1 MGGSIIIRIFT
12 TLKRNNLR
20 WRAIMLFCVL
30 LAAITAVGQVINAHF
45 TGLIGETVGMYEDIS
60 RLTWLLLLLAGITV
74 IRAVAAMLSALVMGR
89 WQGRAGYGLRANF
102 VKYFLHVPFAKFE
115 KAGSGE
121 SLSIFS
127 NDIPQAVS
135 FITEGGL
142 MVVSSVLNF
151 GIGLAY
157 MIWLHPFYT
166 LMFFAFLP
174 VVAIVAFLAS
184 RPMGKLTEAIS
195 KETANFNA
203 IVKDSL
209 QNVSTIAAYSLEET
223 MERRYLDVYDK
234 LLKYVRHLCFAIIPL
249 LLVSFLAMMGPV
261 AFINAIAGMGVI
273 DGNMTL
279 AEFIAFTAIAFQVSA
294 FLMALA
300 NSIGQLATLGA
311 GAKRLNENTAEAI
324 EDIQSGEVISA
335 DASPAISFKNVVFSY
350 GEDLPNVLDDIS
362 FDITPRSRVAIVGGS
377 GSGKSTVLKLLMG
390 IYEPT
395 SGDITLGGKNIAKL
409 SRVSLRE
416 SFAYVPQDSFLFPES
431 IGMNIAAGST
441 IDNAKLEKAASDAG
455 ILDFINTLP
464 GKFDG
469 MLSESSDNISG
480 GQRQR
485 IAMARAFYKDAPV
498 ILFDEATSAL
508 DPATEAGILDN
519 FDNVA
524 TGKTVIKVAHRAAAI
539 ATCDS
544 IIVMDGGKIAGI
556 GTHEELLANN
566 DSYRNLYEVRTESEV
581 E

>member
-1 MGGSIIIRIFT
+1 
-12 TLKRNNLR
+12 
-20 WRAIMLFCVL
+20 MLFCVL
-30 LAAITAVGQVINAHF
+30 LAAVTAIGQVVNAHF
-45 TGLIGETVGMYEDIS
+45 TGLIGETVGMYEDMN
-60 RLTWLLLLLAGITV
+60 RLTWFLLLLAGITA
-74 IRAVAAMLSALVMGR
+74 IRAIAAMLSALVMGR

-127 NDIPQAVS
+127 NDIPQATN

-142 MVVSSVLNF
+142 MAISSVLNF

-184 RPMGKLTEAIS
+184 RPMSKLAEAIS
-195 KETANFNA
+195 KEQANFNA
-203 IVKDSL
+203 IVQDSL

-223 MERRYLDVYDK
+223 MEMRYLAVYDK
-234 LLKYVRHLCFAIIPL
+234 LLKLVRYLCFAIVPL
-249 LLVSFLAMMGPV
+249 VLVSFMAMIGPV

-273 DGNMTL
+273 EGNMTL
-279 AEFIAFTAIAFQVSA
+279 AEFIAFTAIAMQVSA
-294 FLMALA
+294 FLMMLA
-300 NSIGQLATLGA
+300 NSIGQLARLGA
-311 GAKRLNENTAEAI
+311 GAKRLNENTAETV
-324 EDIQSGEVISA
+324 EDLHSGESFIA
-335 DASPAISFKNVVFSY
+335 DASPAISFKNIVFSY
-350 GEDLPNVLDDIS
+350 GEDLPNVLDGIS
-362 FDITPRSRVAIVGGS
+362 FDIAPCSRVAIVGGS

-395 SGDITLGGKNIAKL
+395 SGEITLGGKNIADL
-409 SRVSLRE
+409 SRASLRD

-431 IGMNIAAGST
+431 IGKNIAASSET
-441 IDNAKLEKAASDAG
+441 VDNAQLEKAAADAG

-464 GKFDG
+464 GRFDG
-469 MLSESSDNISG
+469 VLSESADNISG

-519 FDNVA
+519 IDRVA
-524 TGKTVIKVAHRAAAI
+524 AGKTVIKVAHRAAAI
-539 ATCDS
+539 ASCDS
-544 IIVMDGGKIAGI
+544 IIVMEAGKIAGI
-556 GTHEELLANN
+556 GTHEELLA
-566 DSYRNLYEVRTESEV
+566 SSQVYRNLYEVRAESEA